1 MLEKP
6 SSPEAIRL
14 WRGSIPVSHRYTA
27 GIAGERFFRALADR
41 GVFLATRCGACHVVY
56 CPARAFCERC
66 MAGLEDELEVGPQG
80 TLESFTI
87 VHRGLDGRPL
97 TAPVAVGLVRLDGAD
112 TFLVHRIGGDSGDL
126 QIGITVEPVLKD
138 ASQRH
143 GCLDDVE
150 HFRPLVRPAPGPRAG
165 RPPKKPAGPP
175 A

>member
-27 GIAGERFFRALADR
+27 GVAGERFFRALADR
-41 GVFLATRCGACHVVY
+41 GVFLATRCGACQVVY

-66 MAGLEDELEVGPQG
+66 LAALEEELEVGPRG
-80 TLESFTI
+80 RLESFTI
-87 VHRGLDGRPL
+87 VRRGLDGRPL
-97 TAPVAVGLVRLDGAD
+97 AAPVTVGLVRLDGAD
-112 TFLVHRIGGDSGDL
+112 TVLVHRIGGDSGHL
-126 QIGITVEPVLKD
+126 QIGITVEPVLRD
-138 ASQRH
+138 ASQRQ

-150 HFRPLVRPAPGPRAG
+150 HFRPLVKPPPG
-165 RPPKKPAGPP
+165 RPRGDRAAPP